1 MADKLSALTNLL
13 GKTNTEEEVKHAWAK
28 CLGVDYDTA
37 DDHDLY
43 TPQILFEFK
52 YDKNFGNKTQ
62 LATVHAQLL
71 YYLHRLKYGMSGK
84 GIPAEFCLADR
95 NQVVVGKVAEWR
107 DLYVDEKGAFDWDLR
122 PSSPDPA
129 LVAAV
134 QKYSAFKTLHVY
146 RLSVKAE
153 GAAILERLQHTL
165 APQARFDFGD
175 KKIITEA
182 NFEDVFGYWN
192 SEFGESVRNGFK
204 SSRYFVSDIQAGNT
218 YLVENEG
225 KVFFKV
231 GPEETRVKK
240 ILVDDYKH
248 FWSLYEKVT
257 DAVTVRGI
265 IAKSDRLTDE
275 VERRKH
281 GEFFTPLPFSK
292 KALDYLE
299 KELGRQWWKS
309 GDYRLWDMAAG
320 TGNLQYHLPAEA
332 WQYLYL
338 STLYKEDVEHCE
350 RLFPDASVFKYD
362 YLNDDIGNVFS
373 GDDAV
378 GKQGGFA
385 FDEDGTWKMPE
396 KLRRDLANPKVKWI
410 IFINP
415 PFATAQQGGATGAN
429 KADVAK
435 TKIRN
440 RMHLDD
446 LGEVSRELFAQFLYR
461 IRREFRG
468 KTAWLGLFS
477 KLKYINATNDQKFR
491 DRIFQYPF
499 RRGFMFSSVNF
510 SGTSRTSQFP
520 VGFLLWDLKRT
531 KQLEDQEIVV
541 DVFNTAVE
549 KTGTKLLPSEHRD
562 QFLSKWIARP
572 AGIAV
577 FPPFSSAITVK
588 TTGPDI
594 RDRISADFL
603 GSLMCAGNDVQHQNM
618 TAIFSGPY
626 ASAGGLSITPDNF
639 EKAMVVHTVRRL
651 PKAEWHNDRDQ
662 FMRPS
667 RKLPDAFVR
676 DCVVWSLF
684 ANSNNTVAM
693 RDVSYGTETYQVHN
707 HFFPI
712 RLKALKKWT
721 ITDSEIRV
729 QLTGTEDRFVARW
742 LDEHELSDEAGALL
756 WAGEAVYK
764 LYFAHLN
771 ALRTSLVKAES
782 WDAGWWQVRKALSE
796 QSFASEELLATK
808 TALDVLRAKLLPQI
822 ETFGFLFLGHAGA
835 ETAQPD
841 A

>member
-1 MADKLSALTNLL
+1 MADKLSALITLL
-13 GKTNTEEEVKHAWAK
+13 GKTSTEEEVKHAWAK

-52 YDKNFGNKTQ
+52 YDKKFGNKNQ
-62 LATVHAQLL
+62 LATVLAQLL
-71 YYLHRLKYGMSGK
+71 YYLHRLKYGESGK
-84 GIPAEFCLADR
+84 GIPADFCLADR
-95 NQVVVGKVAEWR
+95 NQAVVGKVAEWR
-107 DLYVDEKGAFDWDLR
+107 DLYSDEKDAFDWDLR

-129 LVAAV
+129 LVTAV
-134 QKYSAFKTLHVY
+134 QKHPPFKSLHVY
-146 RLSVKAE
+146 RLGTKVE
-153 GAAILERLQHTL
+153 GEAVLERLQHLL

-182 NFEDVFGYWN
+182 NFEDVFSYWN

-218 YLVENEG
+218 YLVETEG

-240 ILVDDYKH
+240 ILVEDYKH

-257 DAVTVRGI
+257 DAETVRGI

-299 KELGRQWWKS
+299 RELGRQWWKS
-309 GDYRLWDMAAG
+309 GQYRLWDMAAG

-350 RLFPDASVFKYD
+350 RLFPDATVFKYD

-385 FDEDGTWKMPE
+385 FDEEGTWKMPE

-440 RMHLDD
+440 RMHMED

-491 DRIFQYPF
+491 DQIFQYPF
-499 RRGFMFSSVNF
+499 RRGFIFSSVNF
-510 SGTSRTSQFP
+510 SGTSRTGQFP

-531 KQLEDQEIVV
+531 KLLEDQEIVV
-541 DVFNTAVE
+541 DVFNTEVE

-562 QFLSKWIARP
+562 QFLSKWIDRP
-572 AGIAV
+572 AGVAI

-588 TTGPDI
+588 TSGPDI

-603 GSLMCAGNDVQHQNM
+603 GSLMCKGNELLNQNA
-618 TAIFSGPY
+618 TALFSGPC

-639 EKAMVVHTVRRL
+639 EKAMVVHAVRRL

-662 FMRPS
+662 FMQPK
-667 RKLPDAFVR
+667 RKLPDAFIG

-684 ANSNNTVAM
+684 SNSNNTVAM
-693 RDVSYGTETYQVHN
+693 RDVSYGAETYQVHN

-712 RLKALKKWT
+712 QLKALKKWT
-721 ITDSEIRV
+721 ISDSEIRV
-729 QLTGTEDRFVARW
+729 QLTGTEDRFAARW
-742 LDEHELSDEAGALL
+742 LDEHELSDEARALL

-764 LYFAHLN
+764 MYFTHLN
-771 ALRTSLVKAES
+771 ALRTSLVKAET
-782 WDAGWWQVRKALSE
+782 WDAGWWQIRKALSE
-796 QSFASEELLATK
+796 QSFATEELLATK
-808 TALDVLRAKLLPQI
+808 AALDALRQKLLPQV
-822 ETFGFLFLGHAGA
+822 ETFGFLMLG
-835 ETAQPD
+835 QKD
-841 A
+841 I

>member
-1 MADKLSALTNLL
+1 MADKLSALVTLL
-13 GKTNTEEEVKHAWAK
+13 GKTNTEEEVKHAWATH
-28 CLGVDYDTA
+28 LGVDYDTA

-52 YDKNFGNKTQ
+52 YDKKFGNKSQ
-62 LATVHAQLL
+62 LAAVLAQLL
-71 YYLHRLKYGMSGK
+71 YYLHRLKYGESGK

-95 NQVVVGKVAEWR
+95 NQAVVGKVAEWR
-107 DLYVDEKGAFDWDLR
+107 DLYADEKGTFDWDLR

-129 LVAAV
+129 LITAV
-134 QKYSAFKTLHVY
+134 QKHPPFKSLHVY
-146 RLSVKAE
+146 QLGTKVE
-153 GAAILERLQHTL
+153 GEAVLERLQHLL

-218 YLVENEG
+218 YLVETEG

-240 ILVDDYKH
+240 ILVEDYKH

-257 DAVTVRGI
+257 DAETVRGI

-299 KELGRQWWKS
+299 RELGRQWWRS
-309 GDYRLWDMAAG
+309 GQYRLWDMAAG

-350 RLFPDASVFKYD
+350 RLFPDATVFKYD

-385 FDEDGTWKMPE
+385 FDEEGTWKMPE

-491 DRIFQYPF
+491 DSIFQYPF

-562 QFLSKWIARP
+562 QFLSKWIDRA
-572 AGIAV
+572 AGVAV

-588 TTGPDI
+588 TVGPDI

-639 EKAMVVHTVRRL
+639 EKAMVMHAVRRL

-662 FMRPS
+662 FMQPS
-667 RKLPDAFVR
+667 RKLPDTFVR

-693 RDVSYGTETYQVHN
+693 RDVKYGTETYQVHN

-712 RLKALKKWT
+712 QLKALKKWT
-721 ITDSEIRV
+721 ISDSEIRV

-742 LDEHELSDEAGALL
+742 LDEHELSDEARALQ

-764 LYFAHLN
+764 LYYAHLN
-771 ALRTSLVKAES
+771 ALRTSLVRAET
-782 WDAGWWQVRKALSE
+782 WDAGWWQIRKALSD
-796 QSFASEELLATK
+796 QSLATEELLATK
-808 TALDVLRAKLLPQI
+808 VALDTLRQKLLPQM
-822 ETFGFLFLGHAGA
+822 EAFGFLLLGNK
-835 ETAQPD
+835 D